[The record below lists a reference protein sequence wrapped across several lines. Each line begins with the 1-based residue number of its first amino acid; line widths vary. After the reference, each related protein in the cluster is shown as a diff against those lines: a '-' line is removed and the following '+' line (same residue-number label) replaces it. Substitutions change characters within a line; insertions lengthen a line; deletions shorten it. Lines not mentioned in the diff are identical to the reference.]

1 MAHEPRRLTML
12 KRQKR
17 RAPRVRCGAAAG
29 MTSMTFSF
37 DRKYLV
43 ALAVSAAAI
52 LALGT
57 LGLQSTTRLRE
68 TLGEMSQVHEAQA
81 ILADVESTLVDMQGS
96 ALLFALTGQGE
107 TLAPFRA
114 GVQQLP
120 LLLDKAEALIE
131 PGADLLDLRAVAMAK
146 HDQLVLLVKLAQQD
160 RSAAADS
167 LRAGAGLASMERL
180 RTLLDRLD
188 ASERA
193 QLAQRQQLAAHVIA
207 RNQRLSLLL
216 GAVSVL
222 LLLGIYA
229 VMRAELRSRQRAQT
243 AELQTQAALEAQVA
257 ERSQAVQQATAAL
270 ALSEARLRMIFET
283 ASEAILTIDDDQ
295 TIVMANDAAAH
306 IFGYEAAQL
315 VGSSLDRLIPLR
327 HRARHRR
334 DVEAF
339 GQAADVRRAMGR
351 TAEVHGVRADGSEF
365 PAEAAISHAHL
376 HGHHLYTV
384 VVRDITRRRQAER
397 ELRDSELRQRR
408 LLEFLPDA
416 VLIDTGGR
424 VVYVNAEAQR
434 LFGASAAAL
443 TGQSPLELVVPDSRP
458 LASRHFAALRSG
470 RYVQRG
476 AELEILRF
484 DGSRR
489 TVESTTATVV
499 DHGETSIILVLRDIT
514 DLRRMEA
521 ELARSHEDLQRLVA
535 SQHEVLETERR
546 RIARELHDDLQQTLA
561 AIKID
566 LAAALAQVQARPGGA
581 AALHSARAL
590 ADQAIESTRRIIG
603 DLRPQILD
611 DLGLVPALQLLA
623 SQFEQRTAIAC
634 ALDADEDAL
643 EGLLSP
649 DVATA
654 LFRIVQEALNNAA
667 RHSRAQRVA
676 IEVIAQPPGLTLR
689 VRDDGIG
696 IADAAPRRAGAVGLI
711 GMHERARLLQG
722 TLDVTP
728 ASPHGTVVQVNVP
741 VLQR

>member
-1 MAHEPRRLTML
+1 
-12 KRQKR
+12 
-17 RAPRVRCGAAAG
+17 

-68 TLGEMSQVHEAQA
+68 TLAEMSQVHEAQA

-96 ALLFALTGQGE
+96 ALHFALTGQGE
-107 TLAPFRA
+107 SLAPFRA

-120 LLLDKAEALIE
+120 LLLDKAESLIE

-146 HDQLVLLVKLAQQD
+146 HDQLVLLVKQAQQD

-188 ASERA
+188 AGERA
-193 QLAQRQQLAAHVIA
+193 QLARRQQLAAHVIE

-257 ERSQAVQQATAAL
+257 ERSRAVQQATAAL

-295 TIVMANDAAAH
+295 TIVMANAAAAH

-334 DVEAF
+334 DVETF
-339 GQAADVRRAMGR
+339 GQAADVRRTMGR

-384 VVRDITRRRQAER
+384 VVRDITRRRRAER

-408 LLEFLPDA
+408 LLELLPDA

-458 LASRHFAALRSG
+458 LASRHLSALRSG

-489 TVESTTATVV
+489 PVESTTARVV
-499 DHGETSIILVLRDIT
+499 DHGETSIILVLRDVT

-581 AALHSARAL
+581 AALHSARTL

-634 ALDADEDAL
+634 VLDADEDAL

-649 DVATA
+649 QAAIT

-676 IEVIAQPPGLTLR
+676 IEVIACPPGLTLR
-689 VRDDGIG
+689 VSDDGIG
-696 IADAAPRRAGAVGLI
+696 IPDAGQRRAGAVGLI
-711 GMHERARLLQG
+711 GMHERARMLQG

-741 VLQR
+741 LLPH